1 MLDRL
6 RVALLKR
13 LDKATTRLASIEAAP
28 ADHEGLRARGNVF
41 LQNGHYKEAERIY
54 REVLSSRP
62 NDVKSLVNLGFALKE
77 QNRLGEARVYLKRAM
92 PLHTIDSLAHE
103 THYLFGQIAE
113 AQGHLEEAAQ
123 SFSTAFELKPDFD
136 FACRDLC
143 RVLFLGGKIDA
154 AQAVLDKGLAMH
166 PGYADFHFYQ
176 GNLHVEN
183 NRTELAAKSYS
194 KALYLGAKYPEVYS
208 ALGAV
213 QYKLGDETAA
223 LESFQHAMDIEPGLE
238 AEATYQ
244 AGFFCLRRG
253 EYLNA
258 ISGFERALT
267 LRPDLT
273 KAHSS
278 LIFCLSFN
286 PFGPPSFREAAQRY
300 GSLLTGMTT
309 GSVRPPRAAF
319 QRGTRP
325 LNVGFVSGELK
336 MHPVGVFLE
345 GIIKNIDPARMKAI
359 AYSNTSNADQ
369 TTDRLRPLFAQW
381 HEIKGFSDDDVA
393 QMIRHHKVDILVDLG
408 GHTGDN
414 RLPVFARQPAPVQVS
429 WLGFFAST
437 GVAEIDYILADRT
450 SVPEEHSEF
459 FSEKVCYLPD
469 TRLCMTPPITQQP
482 ILVTP
487 PPVERNG
494 YITFGCY
501 QARTKI
507 NDHVLLVWSKVLAAV
522 PSSLL
527 RLQTQQMH
535 MPALREEFLHR
546 MSLAGI
552 DLARVSLGNGLHW
565 EEYLSDYKN
574 VDILLDT
581 FPYTG
586 GTTTAEA
593 LWMGVP
599 TITLMGD
606 TMLSRQGAS
615 MLSCVGLHD
624 WIANGAEDYI
634 SRAVRFASDVPSLVS
649 LRAELRDRA
658 IHSPLFDT
666 RRFALN
672 LQNCFEEMFQS
683 PG

>member
-13 LDKATTRLASIEAAP
+13 LDKATTRLVSLEAGP

-41 LQNGHYKEAERIY
+41 LQDGHYKEAERIY
-54 REVLSSRP
+54 REVLSSHP
-62 NDVKSLVNLGFALKE
+62 NDVKTLVNLGFLLKE
-77 QNRLGEARVYLKRAM
+77 QKRLVEARVYLKRAM
-92 PLHTIDSLAHE
+92 ALHTADSLAHE

-113 AQGHLEEAAQ
+113 EQGHLEEAGQ
-123 SFSTAFELKPDFD
+123 SFATAFELKPDFD

-143 RVLFLGGKIDA
+143 RVLFLVGKIDA
-154 AQAVLDKGLAMH
+154 AQAVLDKGLAIH

-183 NRTELAAKSYS
+183 DRSELAAKSYS
-194 KALYLGAKYPEVYS
+194 KALHLGAKYPEIYS

-223 LESFQHAMDIEPGLE
+223 LESFQHAMDIDPGFE
-238 AEATYQ
+238 AEAKYQ
-244 AGFFCLRRG
+244 AGCFCLRRG
-253 EYLNA
+253 DYLNA
-258 ISGFERALT
+258 ISSFERALT

-273 KAHSS
+273 KVHSS

-286 PFGPPSFREAAQRY
+286 PSGPPSLREAAQRY
-300 GSLLTGMTT
+300 GSLLTGLTK
-309 GSVRPPRAAF
+309 GSVRPARAAYE
-319 QRGTRP
+319 RGSRP
-325 LNVGFVSGELK
+325 LNIGFVSGEFK
-336 MHPVGVFLE
+336 KHPVGFFLE
-345 GIIKNIDPARMKAI
+345 GIIRNIDPSRAKVI
-359 AYSNTSNADQ
+359 AYSNTSNVDQ

-381 HEIKGFSDDDVA
+381 HDIKGLSDDDVA
-393 QMIRHHKVDILVDLG
+393 QMIRGHKVDILVDLG

-414 RLPVFARQPAPVQVS
+414 RLAVFARKPAPVQAS

-437 GVAEIDYILADRT
+437 GVAEMDYILADRI
-450 SVPEEHSEF
+450 SVPEEHAEF

-469 TRLCMTPPITQQP
+469 TRLCMTPPVTRQP

-487 PPVERNG
+487 PPAECNG

-507 NDHVLLVWSKVLAAV
+507 NDRVLSVWSQVLAAV
-522 PSSLL
+522 PGSLL

-535 MPALREEFLHR
+535 IPVLRDEFLHR

-552 DLARVSLGNGLHW
+552 DLARVSLSTGLHW
-565 EEYLSDYKN
+565 EEYLADYKN

-581 FPYTG
+581 FPYPG

-599 TITLMGD
+599 TITLLGD

-615 MLSCVGLHD
+615 MLSCVGLRD
-624 WIANGAEDYI
+624 WIANDEDDYI
-634 SRAVRFASDVPSLVS
+634 SKAVRFASDVPGLAS